1 MDIDTM
7 VESHFKKKRDVF
19 GFEGIAQLI
28 EEVMDSMS
36 AAGIPLGE
44 SKQGTSLLTEV
55 KGFSAASF
63 FDSIWT
69 PNITEE
75 IGEVKDSN
83 ETRQSFIRSMNGIG
97 GKGLRDKIAR
107 VTAFMKQPDPNLD
120 VAEVLAFITFLKCM
134 SEVFTKY
141 SPSGSGF
148 LLEAFL
154 AGLMKGRQ
162 VVEVTD
168 EEGNVG
174 GLPLTDYKTG
184 AGDPVSLKRLT
195 GGSGK
200 TPIKGSLNNLAGHL
214 AKNPER
220 GIDYVIAAIYGE
232 AQQVSFFEFNINMD
246 NVIEWVGKYITP
258 PPGWEIPAP
267 GDMAPK
273 LKRGEAGYERK
284 GKYVPGPGEREDEAI
299 AATRFRTAVMGNE
312 KHAGIQLA
320 IGVPPGALMDREMTD
335 GEKAPSIKKGL
346 DQALV
351 AGPSAIKAS
360 AEWLGQ
366 QTTFLTAMAKHG
378 GKVPIQIS
386 SATKKGRPDPG
397 PDATPKQR
405 RDYEKNPIQYR
416 SPSAPEWT
424 GLEIINPEEVST
436 GGAPQRAGQLKI
448 TPDLIAKA
456 LAALQ
461 DDKMTKED
469 YIASASI
476 LNSAFKSAISQT
488 SRISNLFSTG
498 GFSYKD
504 TKAPGAETKS
514 GQKLAKSLAGFDEEQ
529 QAAFAAWAKTDPKGF
544 TDLVRASAGSEG
556 EKSQFLIEQDKV
568 TSKSEYFMGEI
579 VLERK
584 TMLNVVTK
592 YNSTIKER
600 LMPVFIGVDN
610 LMGHLQLLYTTN
622 DLTAGERA
630 GQDCVELKSDL
641 DDEMTTRRPKKDAA
655 E

>member
-7 VESHFKKKRDVF
+7 VESHFKKNRDVF
-19 GFEGIAQLI
+19 GFESIAQLI
-28 EEVMDSMS
+28 EEVMDSMD

-44 SKQGTSLLTEV
+44 SQQSAGLLTEV
-55 KGFSAASF
+55 KGFSAAAF

-75 IGEVKDSN
+75 IGEIKDKN

-107 VTAFMKQPDPNLD
+107 VTAFMKEPDPNLD
-120 VAEVLAFITFLKCM
+120 VSEVLAFITFLKCM

-174 GLPLTDYKTG
+174 SLPLTDYKTG
-184 AGDPVSLKRLT
+184 GGDPVSLKRLT

-220 GIDYVIAAIYGE
+220 GIDYVIASIYGD
-232 AQQVSFFEFNINMD
+232 AQQVAFYEFNINMD
-246 NVIEWVGKYITP
+246 NVIEWVGKYIVP
-258 PPGWEIPAP
+258 PPGWEIPEP
-267 GDMAPK
+267 GEAAPK
-273 LKRGEAGYERK
+273 LSPGDPGYTRK
-284 GKYVPGPGEREDEAI
+284 GKYVPGPEERDDEAN
-299 AATRFRTAVMGNE
+299 AAARFRGMVMGSSR
-312 KHAGIQLA
+312 KPGIQLA
-320 IGVPPGALMDREMTD
+320 IGVPPGSLMDREMAD
-335 GEKAPSIKKGL
+335 GEKAPG
-346 DQALV
+346 
-351 AGPSAIKAS
+351 IKADVGAAFGAGTGAIS
-360 AEWLGQ
+360 AAAEALAGEKK
-366 QTTFLTAMAKHG
+366 FLQAMAKHG
-378 GKVPIQIS
+378 GKTPISIG
-386 SATKKGRPDPG
+386 SASKVGKEDPG
-397 PDATPKQR
+397 PDATTAQR
-405 RDYEKNPIQYR
+405 KAYEKNPR
-416 SPSAPEWT
+416 RWKAPSAPEWT
-424 GLEIINPEEVST
+424 GLEIINPEEVQA
-436 GGAPQRAGQLKI
+436 GGSPHRGGRLKI

-461 DDKMTKED
+461 NPKMTEED
-469 YIASASI
+469 YVAAVSI
-476 LNSAFKSAISQT
+476 LNPAFKNAIAQSP
-488 SRISNLFSTG
+488 RISSLFSTG

-504 TKAPGAETKS
+504 TKEPGAETKR

-544 TDLVRASAGSEG
+544 TDLVRSSAGSEG

-568 TSKSEYFMGEI
+568 TAKSEYFMGEI
-579 VLERK
+579 VLERRA
-584 TMLNVVTK
+584 MLNVVTK
-592 YNSTIKER
+592 YNETIKER
-600 LMPVFIGVDN
+600 LMPIFVGVDN

-622 DLTAGERA
+622 DLGAGEQA
-630 GQDCVELKSDL
+630 GQDCVELKEDL
-641 DDEMTTRRPKKDAA
+641 DEEMATRQEAA

>member
-7 VESHFKKKRDVF
+7 VESHFKKNRDVF
-19 GFEGIAQLI
+19 GFESIAQLI
-28 EEVMDSMS
+28 EEVMDSMES
-36 AAGIPLGE
+36 AGIPLGE
-44 SKQGTSLLTEV
+44 AQESSGLLTEV
-55 KGFSAASF
+55 KGFSAAQF

-75 IGEVKDSN
+75 IGEIKNKN
-83 ETRQSFIRSMNGIG
+83 ETRQSFIRSMDGIG

-107 VTAFMKQPDPNLD
+107 VDAFMKQPDPNLD
-120 VAEVLAFITFLKCM
+120 VSEVLAFITFLKCM

-174 GLPLTDYKTG
+174 SLPLTDYKTG
-184 AGDPVSLKRLT
+184 GGDPVSLKRLT

-220 GIDYVIAAIYGE
+220 GIDYVIASIYGD
-232 AQQVSFFEFNINMD
+232 AQQVAFYEFNINMD
-246 NVIEWVGKYITP
+246 NVIEWVGKYIVP
-258 PPGWEIPAP
+258 PPGWEIPEPGEESPKLSP
-267 GDMAPK
+267 GDP
-273 LKRGEAGYERK
+273 GYERK
-284 GKYVPGPGEREDEAI
+284 GKYAPGPGEREDEAK
-299 AATRFRTAVMGNE
+299 AAARFRQTVMGSSR
-312 KHAGIQLA
+312 KSGVQLA
-320 IGVPPGALMDREMTD
+320 IGVPPGSTMDREMAD
-335 GEKAPSIKKGL
+335 GEQAPGIEADVATAFGAGAGAISAAAKALKNQDK
-346 DQALV
+346 
-351 AGPSAIKAS
+351 
-360 AEWLGQ
+360 
-366 QTTFLTAMAKHG
+366 FLKAMAKHG
-378 GKVPIQIS
+378 GKTGTMGAKKPTQKGW
-386 SATKKGRPDPG
+386 TKS
-397 PDATPKQR
+397 
-405 RDYEKNPIQYR
+405 NP
-416 SPSAPEWT
+416 PEWT
-424 GLEIINPEEVST
+424 GLPELPDHP
-436 GGAPQRAGQLKI
+436 GRRYGQLKI
-448 TPDLIAKA
+448 TPDLITKA
-456 LAALQ
+456 LTVLQ
-461 DDKMTKED
+461 NVEMTEED
-469 YIASASI
+469 YVAAVSI
-476 LNSAFKSAISQT
+476 LNPAFKNAIAQS
-488 SRISNLFSTG
+488 SRISSLFSTG

-504 TKAPGAETKS
+504 TKQPGAETKR

-568 TSKSEYFMGEI
+568 TSKSEHFMGEI

-592 YNSTIKER
+592 YNETIKER
-600 LMPVFIGVDN
+600 LMPIFVGVDN
-610 LMGHLQLLYTTN
+610 LMQHLQLLYTTN
-622 DLTAGERA
+622 DLSAGEQA
-630 GQDCVELKSDL
+630 GQDCVELKEDL
-641 DDEMTTRRPKKDAA
+641 DEEMTTRKEAA